1 MICEQPERKYQVC
14 IFVINQVF
22 TIQVFGLNYNIDDNI
37 IKETKSKDINLQVKE
52 TFLFFSVNL
61 R

>member
-1 MICEQPERKYQVC
+1 MCAQPERKYQVC
-14 IFVINQVF
+14 IFVIIEIF